1 MIIAGGYS
9 SEVERSTEV
18 LNLETRTIEYAQ
30 DLNTPREYFHV
41 VTTTTEG
48 VEITFALGG
57 YDFSIYLDSVEELDL
72 ETLIWRESPLNLV
85 ERRYQF
91 GAVELPKS
99 LVC

>member
-1 MIIAGGYS
+1 MESAPK
-9 SEVERSTEV
+9 
-18 LNLETRTIEYAQ
+18 IEPQFRPLQFSALLKCY
-30 DLNTPREYFHV
+30 DYFHV

-48 VEITFALGG
+48 VERTFALGG
-57 YDFSIYLDSVEELDL
+57 YDFSAYLDSVEELDP

>member
-1 MIIAGGYS
+1 MIFAGGHS
-9 SEVERSTEV
+9 VEVVRSREV
-18 LNLETRTIEYAQ
+18 LKLETRTIEYAQ

-48 VEITFALGG
+48 VERTFALGG
-57 YDFSIYLDSVEELDL
+57 YDFSTYLDSVEELDP

-85 ERRYQF
+85 ERRDQF

-99 LVC
+99 LAC